1 MAFSLVLKLLLVVSM
16 IITVKARYDE
26 ASFPLMSTEGHG
38 WASWTI
44 SAYDDDDDDE
54 EERQDEDGGIARRSL
69 YRRGKHYYISYG
81 ALSANRVP
89 CPARSGRSYY
99 THNCYKARGHANPYT
114 RGCSTITHCRR

>member
-38 WASWTI
+38 WASWTM

-69 YRRGKHYYISYG
+69 YRRGKHYYI
-81 ALSANRVP
+81 
-89 CPARSGRSYY
+89 
-99 THNCYKARGHANPYT
+99 
-114 RGCSTITHCRR
+114 